1 MFTRFAL
8 PLTVSALA
16 LSGCLTTQENPNYQH
31 STRYQGANPQGD
43 VMPQAIQNARV
54 ETIQMPVS
62 QTQTTAVVY
71 EQAPAPIVTSTDS
84 TYTVETVT
92 GTPGYMAMQ
101 SGQATVVLS
110 DANGVSTP
118 VVVEYDYTPNLITAG
133 TQMPAGQPA
142 ALPNVTRTY
151 GATSH
156 TVVAGDTVYSL
167 ARQRCV
173 PLADITSV
181 NGIGADFAIRLGQVL
196 QLPAPRC

>member
-110 DANGVSTP
+110 DANGVSTRFI
-118 VVVEYDYTPNLITAG
+118 VSRVSAACHWLILRRSTALVRILRSG
-133 TQMPAGQPA
+133 WGRSFSCLRHDAKP
-142 ALPNVTRTY
+142 
-151 GATSH
+151 
-156 TVVAGDTVYSL
+156 
-167 ARQRCV
+167 
-173 PLADITSV
+173 
-181 NGIGADFAIRLGQVL
+181 
-196 QLPAPRC
+196 